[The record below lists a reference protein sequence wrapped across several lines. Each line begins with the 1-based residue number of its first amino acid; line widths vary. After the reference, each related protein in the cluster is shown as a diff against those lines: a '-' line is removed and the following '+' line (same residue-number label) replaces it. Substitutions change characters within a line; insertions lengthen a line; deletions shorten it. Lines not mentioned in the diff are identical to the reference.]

1 MAQQQR
7 QRFQR
12 QDYDPQNYYRRPTEL
27 ANWGAAPNPLLSNP
41 KSSGGTMGKYVFSSN
56 DPFHITHTNLPKDF
70 KYKNINQKI
79 GDNDNF
85 RFHRIDDLR
94 SDKAKKRIPKVK
106 WQNEKLM
113 QPLIDLVLN
122 NKKEI
127 KYNPRLTTAD
137 GAAYW
142 INKNRLKNWRVK
154 EEDVNPEDGK
164 AEDEVVIYNSA
175 GIPVWINGYSL
186 KPARAGI
193 DRLYQN
199 KYPMGY
205 DIANQTRVDKKKWKN
220 DMFQI
225 YPRENPWGATYV
237 GDPNPA
243 VFQTLRAQGYNAP
256 RAPPIY
262 LSPSQV
268 WSKVFCECLKS
279 YSAANTWNDPVYI
292 LNKLVNRM
300 SIASIFFMVYVDY
313 AWFLFLKHN
322 NEFKDINA
330 EDMTWEKYKSRTNR
344 KKQRPTKYDFA
355 AIFFYIWMR
364 EGNAGSQFLLDKN
377 RVVAMINNTKLVGN
391 DTLANMINDR
401 LPQNWEEMKTAL
413 NNKQHPNHSFIKN
426 HMKIILSDCMKDVS
440 EMVKGGIITQQLPI
454 PNDAE
459 YFADM
464 QSTKLEDWDDVITD
478 FKNKRP
484 LDEDEYGRLEYKMPQ
499 PRYRLQRADE
509 DEAPP
514 VVQQPPV
521 QQVLVQQPPV
531 QEQLP
536 NIDRGLYEEAIR
548 ELGRQTLLQ
557 LIRGE
562 SKEDAEANLEQA
574 IRAKRAAVAAANGN
588 SPPPSGIEDVN
599 DSGYDNDL

>member
-557 LIRGE
+557 LIIGE
-562 SKEDAEANLEQA
+562 NNDDAEANLEQA
-574 IRAKRAAVAAANGN
+574 IRAKRAAVAAANGH

>member
-1 MAQQQR
+1 MAQQQQR

-41 KSSGGTMGKYVFSSN
+41 KSSGGTIGKYVFSSS
-56 DPFHITHTNLPKDF
+56 DPFHTTHTNLPKDF

-377 RVVAMINNTKLVGN
+377 RVVNMINNTKLVGN

-401 LPQNWEEMKTAL
+401 LPQNWEEMKPAL

-464 QSTKLEDWDDVITD
+464 QSTKLADWDDVITD

-514 VVQQPPV
+514 V
-521 QQVLVQQPPV
+521 QQVLVQQPPE
-531 QEQLP
+531 EQLP
-536 NIDRGLYEEAIR
+536 NINRELYEEAIR

-562 SKEDAEANLEQA
+562 NKEDAEANLEQA

-588 SPPPSGIEDVN
+588 SPAPSGIEDVN
-599 DSGYDNDL
+599 DSGYENDL